1 MGWPAGGVGVLAM
14 TADDD
19 EARAADRLWLE
30 LSRAAQGLPMKVD
43 DFEVVAAVV
52 RLLGGE
58 EPCDVSASTQP

>member
-1 MGWPAGGVGVLAM
+1 M